1 MRHLVYAAVLLAC
14 LAGTAPLELF
24 LRARV
29 YARWRRFL
37 LALVPVVAVFLTWD
51 VLAVRAGQWSFD
63 GRQILGWW
71 AGNLPIE
78 EVAFFVVIPLCAVLT
93 FEAVA
98 FVLRRFGWAPDELGE
113 GESGDG
119 ER

>member
-37 LALVPVVAVFLTWD
+37 LGLAPVLAVFLTWD

-63 GRQILGWW
+63 RRQILGWR
-71 AGNLPIE
+71 AGNLPVE

-93 FEAVA
+93 FEAVRS
-98 FVLRRFGWAPDELGE
+98 LLGRRGGRFGDEPADRDE
-113 GESGDG
+113 P
-119 ER
+119 